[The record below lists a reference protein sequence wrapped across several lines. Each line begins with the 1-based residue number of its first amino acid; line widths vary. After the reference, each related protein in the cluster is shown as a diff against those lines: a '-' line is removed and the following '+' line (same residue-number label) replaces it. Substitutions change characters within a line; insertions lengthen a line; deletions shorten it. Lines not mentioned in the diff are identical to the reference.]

1 MTFRSYLDVNI
12 SFTSRNKSYYLVS
25 KCFFEPQ
32 TNLKK
37 KTPNL
42 NKMKKLSC
50 RTLHV
55 ELIKLVFLFWYWGWA
70 RGAVNAFLQSSLW
83 LADDLHN
90 ALYGCA
96 LG

>member
-37 KTPNL
+37 KNPNL

-55 ELIKLVFLFWYWGWA
+55 E
-70 RGAVNAFLQSSLW
+70 
-83 LADDLHN
+83 
-90 ALYGCA
+90 
-96 LG
+96 

>member
-12 SFTSRNKSYYLVS
+12 FLQREINHTISFPNVS
-25 KCFFEPQ
+25 LNPRRI
-32 TNLKK
+32 KK

-55 ELIKLVFLFWYWGWA
+55 E
-70 RGAVNAFLQSSLW
+70 
-83 LADDLHN
+83 
-90 ALYGCA
+90 
-96 LG
+96 